1 MKIFLLSDYFY
12 PFDPGGSEWSV
23 YELAKSLKKRGID
36 PIIITLN
43 YGARAQEIYEGLKV
57 IRLAFAKKIGTE
69 RKVVNPI
76 WQNNPI
82 FFIASAFRIYKTI
95 RSENPDIIHVHGKFL
110 IPGAM
115 IAGFVTKKPVIVTIR
130 DKQIICSI
138 GKCFFEKNRLKACR
152 LGEYILSDI
161 PWYYSNYI
169 ARKNFMNLNYVAF
182 GVLYNRF
189 MFAIIKFFANRA
201 KLIITISQSQKK
213 YLEVNGFSNVKV
225 IYNTADFSG
234 SKSSVQKTKSVL
246 FAGKLS
252 KGKGGEILIN
262 RIPDLVKKNKIVFL
276 FAGTIELKK
285 MFSENLGKKT
295 FKKYI
300 KVLNNLSHRKLI
312 NLYSRV
318 AAVVMPSTYPE
329 SFGRVALEAISQG
342 TPAIVTNIGGL
353 PEIIQDKVTGR
364 VVDPNEREL
373 KNAIKD
379 VVENE
384 KIYKNNIKKMYSL
397 LKKKFH
403 DDPIKAH
410 LQMYQNLLK

>member
-1 MKIFLLSDYFY
+1 
-12 PFDPGGSEWSV
+12 
-23 YELAKSLKKRGID
+23 
-36 PIIITLN
+36 
-43 YGARAQEIYEGLKV
+43 
-57 IRLAFAKKIGTE
+57 
-69 RKVVNPI
+69 
-76 WQNNPI
+76 
-82 FFIASAFRIYKTI
+82 
-95 RSENPDIIHVHGKFL
+95 
-110 IPGAM
+110 M
-115 IAGFVTKKPVIVTIR
+115 IN
-130 DKQIICSI
+130 S
-138 GKCFFEKNRLKACR
+138 
-152 LGEYILSDI
+152 
-161 PWYYSNYI
+161 
-169 ARKNFMNLNYVAF
+169 
-182 GVLYNRF
+182 
-189 MFAIIKFFANRA
+189 
-201 KLIITISQSQKK
+201 
-213 YLEVNGFSNVKV
+213 
-225 IYNTADFSG
+225 
-234 SKSSVQKTKSVL
+234 
-246 FAGKLS
+246 
-252 KGKGGEILIN
+252 
-262 RIPDLVKKNKIVFL
+262 IPDLVKKNKIVFL